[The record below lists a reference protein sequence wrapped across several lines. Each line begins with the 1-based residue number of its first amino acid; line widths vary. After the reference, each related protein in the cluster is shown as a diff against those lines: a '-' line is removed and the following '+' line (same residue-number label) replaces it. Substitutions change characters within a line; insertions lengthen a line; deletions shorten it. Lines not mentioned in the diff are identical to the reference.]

1 MSMKLSDLY
10 QQMLAFIKE
19 AGIYFADEPDALSEI
34 ELIDWANQLVS
45 EMKIEIKP
53 LVTGVI

>member
-1 MSMKLSDLY
+1 MSIKLSDLY
-10 QQMLAFIKE
+10 QQMLALIKE
-19 AGIYFADEPDALSEI
+19 AGIYFADDPDALSEI

-53 LVTGVI
+53 LVTGAI